1 MLISKLQIFKTNMNK
16 KKPRVKQTLKKS
28 TKKAKTTKK
37 PKSTDWFDYL
47 RINYNAFDI
56 MKTNR

>member
-1 MLISKLQIFKTNMNK
+1 MNK

-37 PKSTDWFDYL
+37 PKSTDWFDYF
-47 RINYNAFDI
+47 RINYSAFDI

>member
-1 MLISKLQIFKTNMNK
+1 MRGKKSP
-16 KKPRVKQTLKKS
+16 KKPVKKV
-28 TKKAKTTKK
+28 KAIAK

>member
-1 MLISKLQIFKTNMNK
+1 MKGKKSP
-16 KKPRVKQTLKKS
+16 KKPVQKVK
-28 TKKAKTTKK
+28 AIEK
-37 PKSTDWFDYL
+37 PKSTDWFEYL